1 MTSRNAF
8 VIHQRRSILGSS
20 GEMLIQRV
28 TAAEAV
34 NNAGCKGQGPGDRR
48 RNFERSTDAPTF
60 TTVLELQRQQ
70 MR

>member
-1 MTSRNAF
+1 
-8 VIHQRRSILGSS
+8 
-20 GEMLIQRV
+20 MLIQRV
-28 TAAEAV
+28 KAAEAV
-34 NNAGCKGQGPGDRR
+34 NNIADCTGQRPGYRR